1 MYDQAVLDEQ
11 WAIARG
17 LPPDDRK
24 AAEGIIRLAEMM
36 NAEERQE
43 AEAERRA
50 SGDAVATQDAN
61 EPLEQMTDEAARAV
75 TNDDDVASHSTAS
88 AETAIDG
95 FGAENIGVANAITD
109 NDDLTTGGFDN
120 NTFDIDAFTN
130 DTFADFNSNFESF
143 FPAMD
148 GPDEQTA
155 NDATEV
161 TRVVDTTEQDSETA
175 SEQLSVPSEV
185 TSPATAQ
192 TTPPA
197 PSDSP
202 AMLDAAKPA
211 SAPATQ
217 LRDREYPWQN
227 TTGIWPPW
235 TPSGILV
242 QSPRLP
248 PPQAVFH
255 GASSHTQRLPRR
267 FQSVRAAPTPIVA
280 RTSVGK
286 YPRPHRPLPRRTP
299 SPRAVHSTFKQFPS
313 GRTTTMNNASASMP
327 ATIIPNSVPFGMA
340 TTTLSGM
347 PNTQQWMNGRAV
359 NTIQTGH
366 APPGLNTFNDAS
378 YMAQYGT
385 QPAALLS
392 QGQTQ
397 QTQLSTAGFEQPPI
411 SVTLFQCQML
421 QRQLEQQQM
430 QLEAM
435 ISMQQNN
442 MQNSMQNN
450 MQPATLASMTQITHT
465 HNHRRKRA
473 SATTQESST
482 GVTQPAAK
490 RARTQRPPLESN
502 TSAGSSVPR
511 TMSAPQPSNRDAV
524 YSAPDSWVKS
534 EVNTALAS
542 SLPSNLPPPVDDGA
556 CDHLPGLALPSIPLP
571 TASDPSTKIDVSTL
585 PGLVLI
591 FVYPRSAS
599 PGEVI
604 PPEWDAIPG
613 ARGCTPQAC
622 SYRDNAA
629 RLAGAG
635 VAHLFGVSAQT
646 AEVQR
651 EFREREHLPYEL
663 LSDAGLEMARGL
675 GLPTFEYGGMRL
687 LKRFT
692 MAIEGGRVVRVWYPE
707 CAGGVGVVGGAKGWR
722 EGVSWDLGVEELVG
736 ELWES
741 CIRWLC
747 ISFGYSLSRICR
759 DSGLGSE
766 ALQYHASTTFVARLH
781 MLCELLNGASCA
793 LQNERLDNRDGLAH
807 DDFSTQPLN
816 KGDGEESIHKN
827 EREQPSTPNNKS
839 VPEIETRL
847 LIYLQDLN
855 INARD
860 DEGVQPLHTACCY
873 GNSDLIRLLLDKKA
887 GITGPDSDGWCLLH
901 YASYYDLEPALLDRL
916 IEVDREYLNN
926 KERFEGW
933 TPVSRATWFG
943 RESVVDALLKA
954 GVDLDIPDN
963 ANRTPM
969 IMAIKEQYFSIL
981 DKMVNHLALVRSDDL
996 PERAIDHRDGEGMRV
1011 LMTLCAAEPSSAS
1024 VESLRNFLTKLRPNP
1039 DITDNINQ
1047 TALDHAMIMAK
1058 TFNSDHAKNTA
1069 LEIIRWWPQETLFR
1083 PSMAKKTA
1091 FDDAFDKESRP
1102 LLDAMVNR
1110 LKEDVPLRDQLLR
1123 WLALREERHATAID
1137 IVSELDAHDSI
1148 DLLQS
1153 RDEWTLVDWAIY
1165 HRMPRVLLNC
1175 PALDDRGRKRG
1186 TEIIEQLKQIYPA
1199 QEKKRNTDRK
1209 DELTERQV
1217 LNAMVGVLNFLPR
1230 VPKKYWKISK
1240 RTPEMTR
1247 CSKHFNAAAV
1257 RFHLLDLE
1265 ALTFQK
1271 VDELVYGD
1279 SPIKLTTIDQIQ
1291 QFATGTK
1298 TSTESTRISPP
1309 TESAFT
1315 WVHLPATNNEI
1326 SDQEKLASFLQASWV
1341 QIPDKT
1347 SPSRFMRPRY
1357 VRMQAEDVSVPETN
1371 AVQSEFI
1378 KLSKVS
1384 EIVPH
1389 NINIGDHAPED
1400 NVGSPPGPVPQDDKK
1415 MKSSNSLHCP
1425 ASALYMPFLVVG
1437 QYDHEKEHTQHD
1449 GTPEATSFP
1458 RPQSMEQP
1466 ELAFQ
1471 RQDLFSAYK
1480 TSVLHDS
1487 PTLDEHYYHFAEDK
1501 DSARDR
1507 LDRNVTQVIT
1517 KYLSPGS
1524 KVGGKRQ
1531 KPQKPQTI
1539 LRVSQLWA
1547 WTIGDKWLITSTS
1560 CAKVDEKST
1569 FVAEIR
1575 EHLLRR
1581 ADDGSLNG
1589 GIHSPQELSKVIAE
1603 YCIGAYERKQ
1613 ELEKQISEPIRDDQ
1627 SDLASAKTKLALGKR
1642 RTTKLEHALLLKN
1655 DLFVKYSPISSTKLF
1670 AALHLTRCIVV

>member
-313 GRTTTMNNASASMP
+313 GRMTTMNNASASMP

-435 ISMQQNN
+435 IMGQV
-442 MQNSMQNN
+442 
-450 MQPATLASMTQITHT
+450 
-465 HNHRRKRA
+465 RGEYR
-473 SATTQESST
+473 SSS
-482 GVTQPAAK
+482 
-490 RARTQRPPLESN
+490 SN
-502 TSAGSSVPR
+502 LIQLYI
-511 TMSAPQPSNRDAV
+511 MS
-524 YSAPDSWVKS
+524 
-534 EVNTALAS
+534 ALAS

-675 GLPTFEYGGMRL
+675 GLPTFDISSTDDDVSEHTSIRDDNDTVKTAADVPVNTAVSPTDEKADATTSATAEPSAEAAEDTTGACRDLADDNASVAAASIATTPIDAGLPEYL
-687 LKRFT
+687 EETLEDDVNVPSLWFPHST
-692 MAIEGGRVVRVWYPE
+692 PLHIAIQKGRV
-707 CAGGVGVVGGAKGWR
+707 K
-722 EGVSWDLGVEELVG
+722 
-736 ELWES
+736 
-741 CIRWLC
+741 
-747 ISFGYSLSRICR
+747 IC
-759 DSGLGSE
+759 
-766 ALQYHASTTFVARLH
+766 
-781 MLCELLNGASCA
+781 
-793 LQNERLDNRDGLAH
+793 ERLISAGAD
-807 DDFSTQPLN
+807 
-816 KGDGEESIHKN
+816 
-827 EREQPSTPNNKS
+827 
-839 VPEIETRL
+839 
-847 LIYLQDLN
+847 

-996 PERAIDHRDGEGMRV
+996 PERAIDHRDGEGMTV

-1058 TFNSDHAKNTA
+1058 TFNT
-1069 LEIIRWWPQETLFR
+1069 
-1083 PSMAKKTA
+1083 

-1123 WLALREERHATAID
+1123 WLALREGRHATAID
-1137 IVSELDAHDSI
+1137 ILSELDAHDSI

-1315 WVHLPATNNEI
+1315 WVHLPATNMEWMKDTAVKIMRSQSQNEI
-1326 SDQEKLASFLQASWV
+1326 SDQEKLSSFLQASWV

-1371 AVQSEFI
+1371 AVQS
-1378 KLSKVS
+1378 
-1384 EIVPH
+1384 
-1389 NINIGDHAPED
+1389 DHAPED

-1466 ELAFQ
+1466 ERAFQ

-1507 LDRNVTQVIT
+1507 LDRNETQVIT

-1603 YCIGAYERKQ
+1603 YCIGACERKQ

-1627 SDLASAKTKLALGKR
+1627 SDPASAKTKVSAGK
-1642 RTTKLEHALLLKN
+1642 
-1655 DLFVKYSPISSTKLF
+1655 
-1670 AALHLTRCIVV
+1670 AAHN